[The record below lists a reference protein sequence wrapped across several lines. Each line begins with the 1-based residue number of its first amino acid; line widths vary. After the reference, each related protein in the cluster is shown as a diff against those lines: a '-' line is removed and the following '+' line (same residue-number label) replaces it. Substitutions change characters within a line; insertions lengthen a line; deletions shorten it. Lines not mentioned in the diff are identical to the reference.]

1 VQAVLQGDVGLL
13 DLTGL
18 EPDRT
23 RDPVDGSQLVDDRAL
38 DPRDRVR
45 LELDASFK
53 VVLLDRVDEAEDAV
67 GHQIGLLDVRRRAD
81 RHPADDV
88 LDQRRVVEDE
98 PLAGVGG
105 RLELELL
112 PQPFNGRRLAKKPP
126 WPGATVE
133 AVPAFGTRPT
143 VPGRSAPRLA
153 SSAQARGCACS

>member
-23 RDPVDGSQLVDDRAL
+23 RDPVDGSQLLDDRAL
-38 DPRDRVR
+38 DPRDRVH
-45 LELDASFK
+45 LELDASFE
-53 VVLLDRVDEAEDAV
+53 VVLLDNVDEAEDAV

-81 RHPADDV
+81 QHPADDV
-88 LDQRRVVEDE
+88 LDQWRVEDE

-112 PQPFNGRRLAKKPP
+112 PQPFNGRRLAR
-126 WPGATVE
+126 E
-133 AVPAFGTRPT
+133 AP
-143 VPGRSAPRLA
+143 PGR
-153 SSAQARGCACS
+153 ARP